1 MKLFEKL
8 LLIKWWEWD
17 DNKIRES
24 YNLFHDP
31 IKFVDTYS
39 GDMKNGY

>member
-1 MKLFEKL
+1 M
-8 LLIKWWEWD
+8 KWWEWD
-17 DNKIRES
+17 DDKIRES
-24 YNLFHDP
+24 YHLFHDP